1 MSSKSEK
8 DKQKQIQDRCLSLLN
23 QMLKDDDNK
32 YCVDC
37 DSKGPRWASWNLGIF
52 LCIRCAGIHRN
63 LGVHISKV
71 KSVNLDSWTPEQ
83 VVNLQQMGNS
93 RARAVYEANL
103 PDNFRRPQTDSAL
116 EAFIRSKYEHKKYIA
131 KEWVPPPLPK
141 VNWDKDL
148 EEEAEKQ
155 KKKKREPKP
164 GSIMRSVPSIVPNPL
179 PKPISL
185 SPKLSSNKKPISTD
199 SNHSTD
205 LLGLDTPTK
214 DSNPTLI
221 DTSFTSSSSDS
232 TDPFSSFLSASVSST
247 TISSPQIQQTIDPML
262 GRSTEEENF
271 FNQPTTATKNKLTT
285 DSILALYGKTS
296 SPNNIASSQYTSQNN
311 GFVPPQPQQPFFNAF
326 NNNGF
331 QTMQQLQSIN
341 NIGNSVNSLSNNSID
356 FNNFQSSTN
365 SNFTSNP
372 FYSMAAKN
380 APTQYI
386 NHENPVMKNNQFST
400 FDSKND
406 VVHLPQQ
413 MTMLNLG
420 HPKTVSST
428 VNGFTDLS
436 NGFTDLSNGFTDLAK
451 PSQAGQTLSPNL
463 WQ

>member
-1 MSSKSEK
+1 MTSKTEK
-8 DKQKQIQDRCLSLLN
+8 DKQKQLQDRCQTLLN

-71 KSVNLDSWTPEQ
+71 RSVNLDSWTPEQ
-83 VVNLQQMGNS
+83 VANLQQMGNS

-131 KEWVPPPLPK
+131 KEWVQPPIPK

-148 EEEAEKQ
+148 EEEAEKL

-164 GSIMRSVPSIVPNPL
+164 GSIIRNVPSIVANPL
-179 PKPISL
+179 PKPASL
-185 SPKLSSNKKPISTD
+185 SPKLASVKKPISSD
-199 SNHSTD
+199 LNNSTD

-221 DTSFTSSSSDS
+221 DTSFTSTGSDS

-247 TISSPQIQQTIDPML
+247 TTASPPVQQSADL
-262 GRSTEEENF
+262 AVKRSTEEDNF
-271 FNQPTTATKNKLTT
+271 FNQPTATTNKNKLTT
-285 DSILALYGKTS
+285 DSILALYGKSQPS
-296 SPNNIASSQYTSQNN
+296 SMAASQFKSQSN
-311 GFVPPQPQQPFFNAF
+311 GFVPQPQPFPNAF
-326 NNNGF
+326 NNNSF
-331 QTMQQLQSIN
+331 QNMQSMQLTN
-341 NIGNSVNSLSNNSID
+341 NIGGAVNLLSNNAID
-356 FNNFQSSTN
+356 FNNIPTSTN
-365 SNFTSNP
+365 ANFASNP
-372 FYSMAAKN
+372 FYNMASKN
-380 APTQYI
+380 PSSQFL
-386 NHENPVMKNNQFST
+386 NNDNPIDQNSQFSM
-400 FDSKND
+400 FEQSNNFAN
-406 VVHLPQQ
+406 LPQQ
-413 MTMLNLG
+413 MNLMNLG
-420 HPKTVSST
+420 RPATVPANT
-428 VNGFTDLS
+428 NGFTDL
-436 NGFTDLSNGFTDLAK
+436 N
-451 PSQAGQTLSPNL
+451 SQPQKGHTLSPNL

>member
-1 MSSKSEK
+1 M
-8 DKQKQIQDRCLSLLN
+8 
-23 QMLKDDDNK
+23 
-32 YCVDC
+32 
-37 DSKGPRWASWNLGIF
+37 
-52 LCIRCAGIHRN
+52 
-63 LGVHISKV
+63 
-71 KSVNLDSWTPEQ
+71 DSWTPEQ
-83 VVNLQQMGNS
+83 VTNLQQMGNS

-131 KEWVPPPLPK
+131 KEWVQPPLPK

-155 KKKKREPKP
+155 KKKKREPKL
-164 GSIMRSVPSIVPNPL
+164 GSVMRNVPSIVPNPL
-179 PKPISL
+179 PKPVSS
-185 SPKLSSNKKPISTD
+185 SPKLSLNKKPIPTE

-221 DTSFTSSSSDS
+221 DTSFTSSGSDS

-247 TISSPQIQQTIDPML
+247 TTTSPQINQTIDPMV

-271 FNQPTTATKNKLTT
+271 FNQPTGAAKNKLTT

-296 SPNNIASSQYTSQNN
+296 PPNNTAASQFKSQNN
-311 GFVPPQPQQPFFNAF
+311 CFVPSQPQQQPFFNAF

-331 QTMQQLQSIN
+331 QTMQQMQPIN
-341 NIGNSVNSLSNNSID
+341 NLGNSVNFQSNNSVD
-356 FNNFQSSTN
+356 FSNFQSTTN
-365 SNFTSNP
+365 SSFASNP

-380 APTQYI
+380 APTKFL
-386 NHENPVMKNNQFST
+386 NHENPVVQNNQFSA
-400 FDSKND
+400 FDSPND
-406 VVHLPQQ
+406 LVHLPQQ
-413 MTMLNLG
+413 MTMLNMG
-420 HPKTVSST
+420 RPTTAPTGS
-428 VNGFTDLS
+428 S
-436 NGFTDLSNGFTDLAK
+436 NGFTELVK
-451 PSQAGQTLSPNL
+451 PTQTGRTLSPNL

>member
-1 MSSKSEK
+1 MSSKADK
-8 DKQKQIQDRCLSLLN
+8 DKQKQIQDRCQSLLN

-71 KSVNLDSWTPEQ
+71 RSVNLDSWTPEQ

-131 KEWVPPPLPK
+131 KEWVQPPLPK

-164 GSIMRSVPSIVPNPL
+164 GSIMRNVPSIVPNPL
-179 PKPISL
+179 PKPVSL
-185 SPKLSSNKKPISTD
+185 SPKLSSNKKPISTEPK
-199 SNHSTD
+199 HSTD

-221 DTSFTSSSSDS
+221 NTSFTSSSSDS

-247 TISSPQIQQTIDPML
+247 TTSSPSKILQTVDPMV

-296 SPNNIASSQYTSQNN
+296 SSNNMAVNQFQNQNN
-311 GFVPPQPQQPFFNAF
+311 GFVPPPQQQQPFFNAF

-331 QTMQQLQSIN
+331 QNVQPLQPIN
-341 NIGNSVNSLSNNSID
+341 NIANSVNLLANNSVD
-356 FNNFQSSTN
+356 FNNFQSTN
-365 SNFTSNP
+365 SSFASNP

-380 APTQYI
+380 APTQFI
-386 NHENPVMKNNQFST
+386 NHESPIAQNNQFSA
-400 FDSKND
+400 FDSPND
-406 VVHLPQQ
+406 LVHLPQQ

-420 HPKTVSST
+420 RPTTAPAS
-428 VNGFTDLS
+428 S
-436 NGFTDLSNGFTDLAK
+436 NGFTDLTK
-451 PSQAGQTLSPNL
+451 PSQAGQTLSQNL

>member
-1 MSSKSEK
+1 MSSKAEK

-131 KEWVPPPLPK
+131 KEWVQPPLPK

-185 SPKLSSNKKPISTD
+185 SPKLSSNKKPILTD

-247 TISSPQIQQTIDPML
+247 TTSPQIQQTIDPML

-271 FNQPTTATKNKLTT
+271 FNQPTAATKNKLTT
-285 DSILALYGKTS
+285 DSILALYEKTS
-296 SPNNIASSQYTSQNN
+296 SPNNKTTSQYTSQNN
-311 GFVPPQPQQPFFNAF
+311 GFVPQPQQPFFNAF

-331 QTMQQLQSIN
+331 QTMQQMQSIN
-341 NIGNSVNSLSNNSID
+341 NHGNSINLLSNSSID
-356 FNNFQSSTN
+356 FNKFQSSTN

-372 FYSMAAKN
+372 FYNMAAKN
-380 APTQYI
+380 GSTQF
-386 NHENPVMKNNQFST
+386 NHEEPVVKNNQFSA
-400 FDSKND
+400 FDSSND

-420 HPKTVSST
+420 HPKTVTST
-428 VNGFTDLS
+428 VNGFTDFS
-436 NGFTDLSNGFTDLAK
+436 NEFTDLSNGFTDLAK
-451 PSQAGQTLSPNL
+451 PSQTGQTLSPNL

>member
-247 TISSPQIQQTIDPML
+247 TTSSPQIQQTIDPML

-296 SPNNIASSQYTSQNN
+296 SPNNIASNQYTSQNN

-331 QTMQQLQSIN
+331 QTMQQTQSIN
-341 NIGNSVNSLSNNSID
+341 NL
-356 FNNFQSSTN
+356 SSTN

-400 FDSKND
+400 FDSMND

-420 HPKTVSST
+420 HPKTVPST

>member
-247 TISSPQIQQTIDPML
+247 TTSSPQIQQTIDPML

-296 SPNNIASSQYTSQNN
+296 SPNNIASNQYTSQNN

-331 QTMQQLQSIN
+331 QTMQQIQSIN
-341 NIGNSVNSLSNNSID
+341 NLGNSVNSLSNNSID

-386 NHENPVMKNNQFST
+386 NHENPIMKNNQFST
-400 FDSKND
+400 FDSIND

-420 HPKTVSST
+420 HPKTVPST

-436 NGFTDLSNGFTDLAK
+436 NGFPDLSNGFTDLAK

>member
-1 MSSKSEK
+1 MSSKAEK
-8 DKQKQIQDRCLSLLN
+8 DKQKQILDRCQTLLN

-131 KEWVPPPLPK
+131 KEWVQPPLPK

-155 KKKKREPKP
+155 KKKKREAKP
-164 GSIMRSVPSIVPNPL
+164 GSIMRNVPSIVPNPL

-185 SPKLSSNKKPISTD
+185 SPKLSSNKKPISID

-221 DTSFTSSSSDS
+221 DTSFTSSGSDS
-232 TDPFSSFLSASVSST
+232 NDPFSSFLSASVLST
-247 TISSPQIQQTIDPML
+247 TTVSPQVQPTIDPMI

-296 SPNNIASSQYTSQNN
+296 SPNNMTITSQFKSQNN
-311 GFVPPQPQQPFFNAF
+311 SFAPQPQQPFFNAI

-331 QTMQQLQSIN
+331 STMQPIN
-341 NIGNSVNSLSNNSID
+341 NIGNSVNLLSNSSID
-356 FNNFQSSTN
+356 FNNFQSTAN
-365 SNFTSNP
+365 SNFASNP

-380 APTQYI
+380 APSQI
-386 NHENPVMKNNQFST
+386 LNR
-400 FDSKND
+400 
-406 VVHLPQQ
+406 LPHQ

-420 HPKTVSST
+420 RPTTAPASA
-428 VNGFTDLS
+428 NGFTDLS
-436 NGFTDLSNGFTDLAK
+436 K
-451 PSQAGQTLSPNL
+451 PSQNGQTLSPNL